1 VQKKLTLSAIA
12 LATTLALSATTAAS
26 AHVSVLPG
34 VTATGSTTAALTAG
48 QSGTLYF
55 RVGHGCTD
63 ETGIK
68 NPTTGVSMAGT
79 SWPTAVFSVHIPVE
93 ATGTGSTVPKPQYIP
108 GWKNRVTKNTTDG
121 SYDVTWSAVSADFYL
136 PDAPEGDGG
145 GKMFMDF
152 GVAIKW
158 KAGTTGSDVWFAAT
172 QSCVVD
178 MTNKPAFKS
187 PAAVAVSKVK
197 SKSVLT
203 LAGLKKNAFKI
214 VDVKVNGEVLRSQVA
229 LSKTGALNL
238 TLTSA
243 ELARVKAKGALVTVV
258 KGADILGYTGGAVA
272 SRNIFVKWDVTDGSG
287 KDTVLDDTEHNSAP
301 KVTVL

>member
-1 VQKKLTLSAIA
+1 MPKKLVISTIAIA
-12 LATTLALSATTAAS
+12 TAMTLGVSTSAS

-34 VTATGSTTAALTAG
+34 VTASGSSTAALTAG

-79 SWPTAVFSVHIPVE
+79 SWPTSVFSVHIPVE

-108 GWKNRVTKNTTDG
+108 GWKNSVKKNAGDG

-145 GKMFMDF
+145 GKIFMDF
-152 GVAIKW
+152 GIALKW
-158 KAGTTGSDVWFAAT
+158 KAGITGSDIYFPST
-172 QSCVVD
+172 QTCVVD
-178 MTNKPAFKS
+178 MTNKPSFKS
-187 PAAVAVSKVK
+187 PAALSIKKAGAK
-197 SKSVLT
+197 STLI
-203 LAGLKKNAFKI
+203 LAGAKKNAFKF
-214 VDVKVNGEVLRSQVA
+214 VDIKVNGELLKSQVA
-229 LSKTGALNL
+229 LDKNGALNL
-238 TLTSA
+238 ALSTA
-243 ELARVKAKGALVTVV
+243 EATRVNTKGALVTVSA
-258 KGADILGYTGGAVA
+258 GSSILGYFGGAVA

-287 KDTVLDDTEHNSAP
+287 KDPVLDDTEHNSAP